1 MATATSLQHPRVRLY
16 DQVRSV
22 HLERARELEPAAI
35 VFRSK
40 RYDFDENLTDGLE
53 LAQAGTLA
61 AARLALTSRIT
72 HLEIN
77 EPLYL
82 DALPRTAVTLF
93 AIGLRRIV
101 GARRVTVATYAIENL
116 DPFEAT
122 PTRFKTR
129 IRRRIERLL
138 AEYVWRR
145 VDNAVFGTAGAHG
158 LYAQS
163 FRNQPRRH
171 STVEALPSPCPCTA
185 AALGEQGALGSVV
198 DPHRVVFLGN
208 FGPRK
213 GFSDV
218 LAAWPLV
225 RESRPD
231 ARLTLLGTGSQLD
244 DARAAAA
251 GDPSITLVVDP
262 PRSAIHDHLRAA
274 HALVLPSR
282 RMPGWREQVGLPIV
296 EALAHGCEIVTTD
309 ETGIADWLRE
319 TRHRVL
325 PSDASPARIA
335 GAIVSAVDA
344 ERSTADILAT
354 LPAVDGRIA
363 AGRLLFDDSEHP
375 VAAS

>member
-40 RYDFDENLTDGLE
+40 RYDFDEDLTDGLE
-53 LAQAGTLA
+53 LAQAGTIA

-101 GARRVTVATYAIENL
+101 GGRRATVATYAIENL
-116 DPFEAT
+116 DPFAT
-122 PTRFKTR
+122 TPPRFKTR
-129 IRRRIERLL
+129 VRRGIERLL

-163 FRNQPRRH
+163 FRTQPRRH
-171 STVEALPSPCPCTA
+171 STVEALPSPCPCVDDADTA
-185 AALGEQGALGSVV
+185 NG
-198 DPHRVVFLGN
+198 HRNSVVFLGN
-208 FGPRK
+208 FGARK

-251 GDPSITLVVDP
+251 ADPTITLHVDP
-262 PRSAIHDHLRAA
+262 PRSEIHAHLRTA

-319 TRHRVL
+319 KRHRVL
-325 PSDASPARIA
+325 PSDASAARIA
-335 GAIVSAVDA
+335 GAIAAAVDA
-344 ERSTADILAT
+344 DRAKADILAT

-363 AGRLLFDDSEHP
+363 AGRLLFDDPAHP
-375 VAAS
+375 VAR

>member
-93 AIGLRRIV
+93 AIGLRRVV
-101 GARRVTVATYAIENL
+101 GAPRVTVATYAIENL
-116 DPFEAT
+116 GPFETT

-163 FRNQPRRH
+163 FRNQPPRH
-171 STVEALPSPCPCTA
+171 STVEALPSPCPCTTDA
-185 AALGEQGALGSVV
+185 PGSAR
-198 DPHRVVFLGN
+198 DRNSVVFLGN

-251 GDPSITLVVDP
+251 EDPTITLVVDP
-262 PRSAIHDHLRAA
+262 PRSAIHDHLRTA

-319 TRHRVL
+319 KRHRVL

-335 GAIVSAVDA
+335 GAIVSAVDD
-344 ERSTADILAT
+344 ERSLADILAT

-363 AGRLLFDDSEHP
+363 AGRLLFDDAAHP